1 MTKRNTIRPVTLK
14 RVIETCSIATKTGL
28 LDTTIIS
35 RELSVS
41 SDRAKEII
49 LELELMGLLT
59 NREKEYFPN
68 NNTNEFLEYFENE
81 HWNKIHEYFNT
92 NYRFYHDYIKILQS
106 SISDKGLTL
115 IEIKDASIE
124 EKLSLNQTA
133 VEVLSD
139 WCERLG
145 VTQRHLF
152 TRRIYLSKNCSLT
165 ENSKIFKEI
174 LLEYYREFSNSN
186 HRRGI
191 FMEIPTLREDICE
204 KLSISRKSFDE
215 MLRNLFLENIGKIEL
230 SGAPITTLAKKSP
243 LSEKKMVIQGKDAIL
258 SPKFEAAKEREGL
271 IVGQKA
277 YYYMAIHESI

>member
-1 MTKRNTIRPVTLK
+1 MTPRNTIRPVTLK
-14 RVIETCSIATKTGL
+14 RVIETCSIATKTRNF
-28 LDTTIIS
+28 DTAIIS
-35 RELSVS
+35 KELSVS

-59 NREKEYFPN
+59 NSQKEYFPT
-68 NNTNEFLEYFENE
+68 NNTKEFLEYFENE
-81 HWNKIHEYFNT
+81 HWNKIHEYFNA

-106 SISDKGLTL
+106 NITGKGLTL
-115 IEIKDASIE
+115 IEIKDNSIE

-152 TRRIYLSKNCSLT
+152 TRRIYLSKNCNNKET
-165 ENSKIFKEI
+165 SKIFKEI

-243 LSEKKMVIQGKDAIL
+243 LSEKKMVIHGKDAIL

-277 YYYMAIHESI
+277 YYYIAIHEAI

>member
-1 MTKRNTIRPVTLK
+1 MTPRNTIRPVTLK
-14 RVIETCSIATKTGL
+14 RVIETSSIATKTKNINT
-28 LDTTIIS
+28 TTIS
-35 RELSVS
+35 KELSVS
-41 SDRAKEII
+41 SERAKEII

-59 NREKEYFPN
+59 NKERNYLPN
-68 NNTNEFLEYFENE
+68 NNTEKFLEYFENE
-81 HWNKIHEYFNT
+81 HWNKIHEYFDS

-106 SISDKGLTL
+106 NISGKGLTL
-115 IEIKDASIE
+115 IEIKDNSIK

-145 VTQRHLF
+145 IIQRHLF
-152 TRRIYLSKNCSLT
+152 TRRIYLSKSCATN
-165 ENSKIFKEI
+165 ENSKIFKEV
-174 LLEYYREFSNSN
+174 LLKYYREFSISN
-186 HRRGI
+186 QRRGI

-204 KLSISRKSFDE
+204 KLNISRKSFDE
-215 MLRNLFLENIGKIEL
+215 MLRNLFFENIGKIEL

-271 IVGQKA
+271 IVSQKA
-277 YYYMAIHESI
+277 YYYMAIHEAI